1 MSIGVLLADDQ
12 SMVRTGFRMI
22 LESDPDISVVGE
34 SADGEQATAST
45 RRLRPDVVLMD
56 IQMPGMDGLE
66 ATRRITAD
74 PELHSRVVI
83 LTTFERDEY
92 VFEALQAGASGFLIK
107 NAPPEELV
115 HAVRVVANGDA
126 LLAPSVTRRI
136 IEQFAHARANP
147 ELGARLESLT
157 HRELEVLKLLAGGK
171 SNAELATELFV
182 TEGTVKTHVS
192 SLLSKL
198 GLRDRVQAVVLAYES
213 GLVTPGS

>member
-1 MSIGVLLADDQ
+1 MTPVRALVVDDSAINVDLAAFVLRAQ
-12 SMVRTGFRMI
+12 GFVVEGACSAAEAIARTRGF
-22 LESDPDISVVGE
+22 
-34 SADGEQATAST
+34 
-45 RRLRPDVVLMD
+45 RPDVILMD
-56 IQMPGMDGLE
+56 IQMPDVDGLE
-66 ATRRITAD
+66 ATRRITSD
-74 PELHSRVVI
+74 PDLHSRVVI

-92 VFEALQAGASGFLIK
+92 VFEALRAGASGFLIK
-107 NAPPEELV
+107 NAPPEELL

-157 HRELEVLKLLAGGK
+157 HRELEVLQRLASGK
-171 SNAELATELFV
+171 SNAELAAELFV
-182 TEGTVKTHVS
+182 TEGTIKTHVS
-192 SLLSKL
+192 SLLMKL